1 MILLKLF
8 EYQNAKIFLQQVM
21 LQIRL
26 KKFLSFKKLKILCR
40 GHVINNLNGE
50 GHCWKFST
58 KNNYKKQIKKNL
70 KLEK

>member
-26 KKFLSFKKLKILCR
+26 KKFLSFKKLKILCG